1 MSEKEQNGALEV
13 QFASRYPRV
22 LELGAYRRLYNT
34 LPVKNGASSS
44 SGTEAEEIE
53 QPSGVAV
60 DEVHLHPGDDVSPV
74 QQKSTVANKSAVHL
88 SGQKDVQ
95 GSNVKDPGAAICGG
109 DGLQPLHL
117 VVSDS
122 DEEGPAPAPN
132 YVRPPHSLRDKG
144 AVEQLTAWISQWAP
158 ARRRPAVLPNSRCK
172 SCNIPLSYLDP
183 VLRASRHYN
192 DCLVSHSFER
202 YHVIILFFRISS
214 TVIRIASRMLSAWP
228 ALTART
234 RMSSTEFTIGTA

>member
-1 MSEKEQNGALEV
+1 M
-13 QFASRYPRV
+13 
-22 LELGAYRRLYNT
+22 
-34 LPVKNGASSS
+34 
-44 SGTEAEEIE
+44 
-53 QPSGVAV
+53 AV

-109 DGLQPLHL
+109 DGLHL

-144 AVEQLTAWISQWAP
+144 AVEQLYVKSRELRHPGNSTSD
-158 ARRRPAVLPNSRCK
+158 RRNENPK
-172 SCNIPLSYLDP
+172 SS
-183 VLRASRHYN
+183 
-192 DCLVSHSFER
+192 
-202 YHVIILFFRISS
+202 
-214 TVIRIASRMLSAWP
+214 
-228 ALTART
+228 
-234 RMSSTEFTIGTA
+234 

>member
-95 GSNVKDPGAAICGG
+95 GSNVKDHVAAICGG
-109 DGLQPLHL
+109 DGLHL

-158 ARRRPAVLPNSRCK
+158 ARRRPEVLPNNRCK
-172 SCNIPLSYLDP
+172 AATSPCRTWILS
-183 VLRASRHYN
+183 
-192 DCLVSHSFER
+192 
-202 YHVIILFFRISS
+202 
-214 TVIRIASRMLSAWP
+214 
-228 ALTART
+228 
-234 RMSSTEFTIGTA
+234 